1 MNDEKTVRLL
11 GFSCYYR
18 QGASVFNSKGKKL
31 TPDAQGRYKL
41 KVYRGCYRYYRPP
54 SNAIEEESRLSQEEY
69 DSLPVLEGFSNYRI
83 TKDKKIITKTRRI
96 LYNKKGIY
104 HLKNDNNEYRNLR
117 LLP

>member
-1 MNDEKTVRLL
+1 MNEKTVRLL

-31 TPDAQGRYKL
+31 TPDPQGRYKL

-54 SNAIEEESRLSQEEY
+54 SNAIEEEYRLSQEEY

-104 HLKNDNNEYRNLR
+104 HLKNDNDEYRNLR

>member
-1 MNDEKTVRLL
+1 MKEEKIYLK

-18 QGASVFNSKGKKL
+18 IGSQVYNSKTGRKL
-31 TPDAQGRYKL
+31 TPDAQLRYKL

-54 SNAIEEESRLSQEEY
+54 SNSIMEDSRISQEEY

-96 LYNKKGIY
+96 LYNKKGVY